1 MDVGADNFRFT
12 LEEKNGLAAPV
23 QTMRQPQTT
32 ELHLDSLDRYNPRDL
47 VTTATFQNFPNS
59 QNVAKGAG
67 PILLRR
73 DKSSTECVIYPGRTL
88 AYGYFS
94 RVALTQ
100 MYLNFEIPTVVGFV
114 NDRLLIQWGLS
125 PTGTPVGSAEIIIP
139 EGRYTAATM
148 ATILQS
154 QIRAADVLLGAATV
168 TAPTATINGFQFA
181 AGGSTYMCFIFSGS
195 ATVTEQTQSRYGRT
209 ARLCGIGRQAFGYTD
224 LPAGADFQTAPPV
237 MWTGAVGGPPNL
249 IYTDYIDIVSQQ
261 LTNYKVAK
269 DANSSIAS
277 PTGVIGR
284 IWLTEGTLMVPPANN
299 AQPNGPVNIG
309 SGTFSLVKTW
319 THPNWCQWSPNQT
332 LSSIDITLLDMFGTP
347 IPWTPQASTEWSATL
362 TFSE

>member
-12 LEEKNGLAAPV
+12 LEEKNGLASPV
-23 QTMRQPQTT
+23 QTMRMPQTT

-47 VTTATFQNFPNS
+47 VTTATFQNFPNN

-73 DKSSTECVIYPGRTL
+73 DKSGTECVIYPGRSL

-100 MYLNFEIPTVVGFV
+100 MFLNFEVTTVVAFI

-125 PTGTPVGSAEIIIP
+125 PTGTPVGTAEILIP
-139 EGRYTAATM
+139 EGRYTATTM
-148 ATILQS
+148 AAILQS

-168 TAPTATINGFQFA
+168 TPPTASYNGFSFV
-181 AGGSTYMCFIFSGS
+181 AGGSTFMCFIFGASG
-195 ATVTEQTQSRYGRT
+195 VLEQRQAQYGRT
-209 ARLCGIGRQAFGYTD
+209 ARMCGIGRNLFGYAN
-224 LPAGADFQTAPPV
+224 LSPGVDFQAGPPV
-237 MWTGAVGGPPNL
+237 MWSGAGGGPPNL
-249 IYTDYIDIVSQQ
+249 IYTDYVDIVSQK

-284 IWLTEGTLMVPPANN
+284 IWLTEGTVMVPPADN
-299 AQPNGPVNIG
+299 AVPNAPVNIG
-309 SGTFSLVKTW
+309 AGQFSLVKTW

-332 LSSIDITLLDMFGTP
+332 LDSIDITLLDMFGTP
-347 IPWTPQASTEWSATL
+347 IPWSPQAATEWSATL